1 MKKVNLLVS
10 ICLVLV
16 ATAASCR
23 FARPTPDPTEI
34 ERLVAEAVRATIEAM
49 PTATPYPTYTPA
61 PLVPIYTPSA
71 SVNTPRP
78 THVNTVVPITPGSQP
93 GAAFRTHI
101 VVAGDTVSGIAK
113 EYGTT
118 VEAIMEANDLSDAG
132 LIIVGQVLSIPI
144 GEAGAA
150 STPITPTPSL
160 TPTTTLT
167 STTPIPLTP
176 TATPTETPAS

>member
-16 ATAASCR
+16 ATVASCR
-23 FARPTPDPTEI
+23 PARPTPDPAEI

-61 PLVPIYTPSA
+61 PLAPIYTPSA

-78 THVNTVVPITPGSQP
+78 YTATVVPITPGSQP

-101 VVAGDTVSGIAK
+101 VAAGDTVSGIAK

-118 VEAIMEANDLSDAG
+118 VEAITEANDLSDAG

-160 TPTTTLT
+160 TPTMTLT

-176 TATPTETPAS
+176 TAAPTETPAS

>member
-16 ATAASCR
+16 ATVASCR
-23 FARPTPDPTEI
+23 PARPTPDPAEI

-61 PLVPIYTPSA
+61 PLAPIYTPSA
-71 SVNTPRP
+71 SVNTPCP

-150 STPITPTPSL
+150 PTPSL